1 MELRVLHQPALAE
14 PALAAEA
21 CPLYLPWRLTVRPTT
36 RDQKSPSS
44 RGKHPF
50 MTSSVY
56 S

>member
-14 PALAAEA
+14 PALAEA
-21 CPLYLPWRLTVRPTT
+21 CSLYLPWRMTVKPTT
-36 RDQKSPSS
+36 QDQKSPSS

-50 MTSSVY
+50 TTSSVY